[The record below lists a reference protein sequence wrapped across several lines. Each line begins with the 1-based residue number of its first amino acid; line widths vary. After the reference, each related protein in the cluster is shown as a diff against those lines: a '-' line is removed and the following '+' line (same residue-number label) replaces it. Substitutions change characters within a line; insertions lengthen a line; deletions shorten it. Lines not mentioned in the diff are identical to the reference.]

1 MEPCGPG
8 QRATVI
14 ADAIDFVR
22 LVVLPYFERF
32 SDPGVL
38 ISDLGQ
44 REIPAFEIA
53 SSVEFALCFGTKK
66 EARHVLDRFVMQPRD
81 LWEQMEQ
88 ATLGASSI
96 SGNLLIRRSSR
107 MGSNRIWPDLAARGR
122 SDLSTLS
129 RDGHR
134 NIGTQR
140 VCTQWQRLG

>member
-1 MEPCGPG
+1 MVHLLKDNRFIEWNLAH
-8 QRATVI
+8 QDKRATVI

-66 EARHVLDRFVMQPRD
+66 EARHVLDRFVMERRD
-81 LWEQMEQ
+81 LWEQIEQ
-88 ATLGASSI
+88 ATLAFREQGLPAYQVTTYADQVAWVRTAY
-96 SGNLLIRRSSR
+96 GL
-107 MGSNRIWPDLAARGR
+107 
-122 SDLSTLS
+122 T
-129 RDGHR
+129 
-134 NIGTQR
+134 
-140 VCTQWQRLG
+140 